1 MSKRKLRRMYRR
13 YLFSYTFDTVPMR
26 TIKN

>member
-13 YLFSYTFDTVPMR
+13 YLFSYTFDTVPIR
-26 TIKN
+26 ATKQ